1 MRRKTKKYNRGGLLR
16 GKSHAQGGMPAI
28 IGGQEPVELEG
39 GEYIIRKNSVKKY
52 GEGTIARINQG
63 LVDPN
68 KLRQLEHG
76 GSVNRRNNMATRNN
90 RSRRMMPRRRTG
102 YGRGGRVSGRRRFQQ
117 GGHAHSVSN
126 PGAYNSPVQHV
137 HGLVSTHGGNHTHGI
152 MASGNGTTGPQG
164 GGSWNTPTTGRIVNG
179 IIPEYSQPWNIN
191 GQGTHGHTTGNQV
204 MSGNGNGGMR
214 MQTERGPILPN
225 GGRAVSSSGPK
236 LGLVPN
242 PATGKFENG
251 GMVNSCPPGQHMMP
265 NGTCMNDSDMPGRRA
280 NPNMRT
286 STGGGGYRRGGR
298 IPRIRKR

>member
-1 MRRKTKKYNRGGLLR
+1 MYDYDY
-16 GKSHAQGGMPAI
+16 SP
-28 IGGQEPVELEG
+28 
-39 GEYIIRKNSVKKY
+39 Y
-52 GEGTIARINQG
+52 
-63 LVDPN
+63 
-68 KLRQLEHG
+68 
-76 GSVNRRNNMATRNN
+76 
-90 RSRRMMPRRRTG
+90 
-102 YGRGGRVSGRRRFQQ
+102 
-117 GGHAHSVSN
+117 GGHR
-126 PGAYNSPVQHV
+126 HV
-137 HGLVSTHGGNHTHGI
+137 TDGVY
-152 MASGNGTTGPQG
+152 SGNATGMYSGSPSTTAGMTNMHLN
-164 GGSWNTPTTGRIVNG
+164 WD
-179 IIPEYSQPWNIN
+179 IN

>member
-117 GGHAHSVSN
+117 GGHAHTLPKTV
-126 PGAYNSPVQHV
+126 AQH
-137 HGLVSTHGGNHTHGI
+137 
-152 MASGNGTTGPQG
+152 GNGTTGPQG